1 MKTWKNYIMYH
12 WFKYQCLFIIY
23 YVSYSKIIEYLLIIL
38 WWFVQKQIDF
48 DESLYLTDVPSEKST
63 IYSALFMDGRN
74 KSADNGLN
82 HENDTNNNQFEE
94 DDEIQNLLRRLQNM
108 REAQNLDLP
117 RANDNFLN
125 QLRDFNHN
133 KIITINFV
141 VIN

>member
-1 MKTWKNYIMYH
+1 
-12 WFKYQCLFIIY
+12 
-23 YVSYSKIIEYLLIIL
+23 
-38 WWFVQKQIDF
+38 
-48 DESLYLTDVPSEKST
+48 
-63 IYSALFMDGRN
+63 MDGRN